1 MLRVAEPSLR
11 PIRRSLLYEEVV
23 ERLREFIDVN
33 ELKPGDKLMPEREL
47 AEQLGVSRTSVRQAI
62 TALRV
67 LGIVEVRPGDGAY
80 LVEAEELIP
89 SLALEVLESEADHPM
104 IWEVREAVETQAAR
118 LAAARRRAED
128 LERMEAA
135 LDAMAESVEAG
146 GEGVVGDRRFHEAIL
161 AAAHNPVLQ
170 RLFEQLAEAIDKTS
184 QGSLS
189 LKGQPAISLD
199 AHRAVLDAI
208 REGSEERAGER
219 MRKHL
224 STSAQTV
231 IGAPKHAR

>member
-1 MLRVAEPSLR
+1 VQEQGFR

-33 ELKPGDKLMPEREL
+33 ELKPGDRLMPEREL

-67 LGIVEVRPGDGAY
+67 LGILEVRPGEGAY
-80 LVEAEELIP
+80 LLTTADLIP

-118 LAAARRRAED
+118 LAAGRRSAED

-135 LDAMAESVEAG
+135 LVAMQESISGG
-146 GEGVVGDRRFHEAIL
+146 GEGVAGDRRFHEAVL
-161 AAAHNPVLQ
+161 QASHNPLLQ
-170 RLFEQLAEAIDKTS
+170 RLFGQLADAIERTS
-184 QGSLS
+184 LGSLGY
-189 LKGQPAISLD
+189 KGQPPKSLQ
-199 AHRAVLDAI
+199 AHRRILEAI
-208 REGSEERAGER
+208 RDQSVEEAGR
-219 MRKHL
+219 LMRDHAVA
-224 STSAQTV
+224 SAQTLLAV
-231 IGAPKHAR
+231 RQVPG